1 MKYIKMFENE
11 EVKNKKIFVLVGP
24 PSVGKSTWIKS
35 TFGEIEPYVISRD
48 NLVEQVAAKEYGW
61 TYDDLFASTIKDEKE
76 GDKNEKYGEVIK
88 APDYMNW
95 PGAPKTVYS
104 KVLEANKKVQIL
116 FDAKVKDAK
125 GKDTIVVDMT
135 NMNSGARKVA
145 LKSIEG
151 VESEYHK
158 TAVVFNFKGAEE
170 IIKKMAV
177 KRSEESNKTI
187 PPAAFDRMF
196 TSYDLQDDKGIPFDE
211 VKIKDVLSKEGF
223 DEVEMKD
230 NTVELKRVIDEYE
243 KSKSVA
249 ESKNT
254 MKYIKTFESFNEGII
269 QKATDF
275 IKDPTGKKRA
285 AVAAEEELDKSNRD
299 SEDSAKKAESSKR
312 KAELDA
318 EEKEYRSKLSPDQ
331 LKKLADSEDGEH
343 RHEVMLGNA
352 PQYTDGYFTY
362 YHTRK
367 NKWDK

>member
-1 MKYIKMFENE
+1 MIKKFKLFEAE

-48 NLVEQVAAKEYGW
+48 YLVEQVAKEYGW
-61 TYDDLFASTIKDEKE
+61 TYDDLFSSPIKDDDDDDKNEKE
-76 GDKNEKYGEVIK
+76 GDKNEKYGTVIK
-88 APDYMNW
+88 SPAFMTWAPLSYD
-95 PGAPKTVYS
+95 
-104 KVLEANKKVQIL
+104 KVLEANKKVQVL
-116 FDAKVKDAK
+116 FDKEVKDAK

-135 NMNSGARKVA
+135 NMNSGARKGA

-151 VESEYHK
+151 VENEYHK

-170 IIKKMAV
+170 IIKKIAA

-211 VKIKDVLSKEGF
+211 TKIKDVLSKEGF
-223 DEVEMKD
+223 DDVEMKD

-249 ESKNT
+249 ESKSN
-254 MKYIKTFESFNEGII
+254 MKYIKKFESFNEGIL
-269 QKATDF
+269 QKAIDF
-275 IKDPTGKKRA
+275 AKDPSGKKRA
-285 AVAAEEELDKSNRD
+285 AVA
-299 SEDSAKKAESSKR
+299 EDAAKKDESAKR
-312 KAELDA
+312 KAELDRK
-318 EEKEYRSKLSPDQ
+318 EKEYRSKLSPDQ
-331 LKKLADSEDGEH
+331 LKKLEDSEDGEH

-362 YHTRK
+362 YHTQK

>member
-48 NLVEQVAAKEYGW
+48 NLVEQIAAKEYGW

-104 KVLEANKKVQIL
+104 KVLEANKKVQVL
-116 FDAKVKDAK
+116 FDAKVRDAK

-151 VESEYHK
+151 VENEYHK

-254 MKYIKTFESFNEGII
+254 MKYIKTFESFKIFE
-269 QKATDF
+269 
-275 IKDPTGKKRA
+275 
-285 AVAAEEELDKSNRD
+285 
-299 SEDSAKKAESSKR
+299 
-312 KAELDA
+312 
-318 EEKEYRSKLSPDQ
+318 
-331 LKKLADSEDGEH
+331 
-343 RHEVMLGNA
+343 
-352 PQYTDGYFTY
+352 
-362 YHTRK
+362 
-367 NKWDK
+367 NK